1 MKMFGFDDGTGRRW
15 INLDHAVMVNYDREK
30 KRAEVFLT
38 FSNDSQSSMRVELQG
53 EQADSLRNAMGFLE
67 IAGSHVKK

>member
-15 INLDHAVMVNYDREK
+15 INLDHAVMVNYVRDQ

-38 FSNDSQSSMRVELQG
+38 FSNESQSSMRVELQG
-53 EQADSLRNAMGFLE
+53 EQADSLCHAMGLLE
-67 IAGSHVKK
+67 ITGSHVKK